1 MTIATN
7 ETQALYQQI
16 FLTLGKI
23 VFVPSIE
30 HISIRDISYGKH
42 FSLFDSMLFQI
53 FYGIHLFK
61 KFRPFKKTINAI

>member
-53 FYGIHLFK
+53 FYGM
-61 KFRPFKKTINAI
+61 